1 MSEISHNQQR
11 QIQFE
16 PNQDEG
22 CDIDTAVII
31 LNNIE
36 GIYETRKINANI
48 LSVGY
53 SLEKLTLEMI
63 EELFT
68 ELGFRLDNNFIN
80 QSKRVLFYY
89 VEECHRIN
97 NNLCTD
103 DNIKLDPKVL
113 LANYFAQSHENADVD
128 MGHWKKYL

>member
-1 MSEISHNQQR
+1 MSEVSHNQQR
-11 QIQFE
+11 QIQFA

-22 CDIDTAVII
+22 CDIATAIII

-36 GIYETRKINANI
+36 GIYETGRVNADT

-63 EELFT
+63 EELFI
-68 ELGFRLDNNFIN
+68 ELGYRLDNNFIN

-97 NNLCTD
+97 NNLGAN

-113 LANYFAQSHENADVD
+113 LANYFAQANENEEID

>member
-1 MSEISHNQQR
+1 MSEIPHNQQR

-16 PNQDEG
+16 PHQTG
-22 CDIDTAVII
+22 SYGIDKAVII

-36 GIYETRKINANI
+36 GIYEAVKINADT

-63 EELFT
+63 EELLV
-68 ELGFRLDNNFIN
+68 ELGYRLDNNFIN

-97 NNLCTD
+97 NNLCAD
-103 DNIKLDPKVL
+103 DPIKIDPKEL
-113 LANYFAQSHENADVD
+113 LTKFFAQHGENDEAD
-128 MGHWKKYL
+128 MAHWKKYL